1 MKVSFY
7 LRKEKINKNGKVPI
21 SLLVTYNGNKFR
33 RNIKDV
39 KTKLIDWDL
48 RKERVKPNKS
58 KEEYNFHVEYN
69 NKLDE
74 LEYKIKELFR
84 FSHLQN
90 IPLTKELIIETIDSD
105 NSNTD
110 LFINFFKCFD
120 EFIDTNKSVKAERT
134 IKGYI
139 TTRNFLKEFENH
151 SNYTLSFEKI
161 NLEFIDKFS
170 AFAFELKNT
179 YNNYYSKLIS
189 IIKTFMKWSE
199 ERGYHNNTTYVKFKA
214 KENDTE
220 VIYLSYEEL
229 MRLYNHNFKSDKLN
243 RVRDVYCFGCF
254 TGLRFSDIK
263 DLKEQYIKKDHIDLT
278 IKKTKSIGHI
288 IPLIEPA
295 KKILE
300 KYSDT
305 IYYPLPVISSQKNN
319 KYLKECCKEV
329 DIDTPVTIT
338 RYIGQRK
345 VEKTEPKYNF
355 ITSHTARKTFI
366 TNSLL
371 LGMNE
376 RVLRSITGHKREAT
390 FNKYVKLTEEFKKF
404 ELNNAWNFDDK
415 N

>member
-1 MKVSFY
+1 MKASFY
-7 LRKEKINKNGKVPI
+7 LRKDKINKDGSMSI
-21 SLLVTYNGNKFR
+21 AILVSYDGSIFR
-33 RNIKDV
+33 RNIKSV

-48 RKERVKPNKS
+48 KKERIKPNKI
-58 KEEYNFHVEYN
+58 KDEYNFHVEHN
-69 NKLDE
+69 KKLDE
-74 LEYKIKELFR
+74 VENKMKELFR
-84 FSHLQN
+84 FSHLKN
-90 IPLTKELIIETIDSD
+90 IALTKNLIIEALESN
-105 NSNTD
+105 NSAMSATSNV
-110 LFINFFKCFD
+110 LYCFD
-120 EFIDTNKSVKAERT
+120 EFIDTNKSTKAERT

-139 TTRNFLKEFENH
+139 TTRNFLKEFENY
-151 SNYTLSFEKI
+151 SNYKLVFEKI
-161 NLEFIDKFS
+161 NLEFFDKFS
-170 AFAFELKNT
+170 AYAFEVKNT
-179 YNNYYSKLIS
+179 NNNYFSKLIS
-189 IIKTFMKWSE
+189 ILKTFFKWSE
-199 ERGYHNNTTYVKFKA
+199 ERGFHNNTTYLKFKA
-214 KENDTE
+214 KESDTE
-220 VIYLSYEEL
+220 IIYLTYEEL
-229 MRLYNHNFKSDKLN
+229 MRLYNHDFKSEKLN

-263 DLKEQYIKKDHIDLT
+263 DLKEQYVKKDHIDLT

-305 IYYPLPVISSQKNN
+305 IYSPLPVISSQKNN
-319 KYLKECCKEV
+319 EYLKECCKEV
-329 DIDTPVTIT
+329 DIDTPITIT